1 MLSILKLEVMV
12 LCMKKQFSL
21 WIEQVGDQL
30 ISRGKASDFQTLR
43 LFAILA
49 GLTFIFVVMLT
60 VGPFS
65 SSAPISS
72 DAKLKPDLSSE
83 AKLSP

>member
-21 WIEQVGDQL
+21 WIEQLGEQL

-49 GLTFIFVVMLT
+49 GLTLVFVVMLT
-60 VGPFS
+60 VVQFS
-65 SSAPISS
+65 PTAPNHSEIK
-72 DAKLKPDLSSE
+72 ATQDLSTE
-83 AKLSP
+83 AKLAP